1 MKLRNILWMG
11 FILGYLEIKITMLNS
26 ILEEDLIKF
35 LKNNIES
42 YDDQIYGKTYR
53 ASVTLTD
60 ETYLPCVIFRASKP
74 KIDLAIKRFKDE
86 QGGNSIF
93 KNKSTGFGYR
103 EIVKTFITG
112 GNNLNLYDIATV
124 QKTNYA
130 IPLSVLKKIN
140 GETAMSW
147 TAFVIKFKNGQK
159 ASFGTSWN
167 WEFFSKPDG
176 VDFDD
181 IEEIINDA
189 YLDKNREIISHKS
202 IQNYN
207 QMRDLLDKIYREKP
221 FFKCYLDNL

>member
-1 MKLRNILWMG
+1 
-11 FILGYLEIKITMLNS
+11 MLNS

-35 LKNNIES
+35 LKNNVES

-60 ETYLPCVIFRASKP
+60 GTFLPCVIFRNSKP

-93 KNKSTGFGYR
+93 KNKGFGYR
-103 EIVKTFITG
+103 EIVKTFITK

-124 QKTNYA
+124 EKSNYA
-130 IPLSVLKKIN
+130 IPLSTVKKIN

-147 TAFVIKFKNGQK
+147 TAFVIKFSNGK
-159 ASFGTSWN
+159 KVSFGTSWN

-181 IEEIINDA
+181 IEEIISGS
-189 YLDKNREIISHKS
+189 YLDKNGEIIFHKS
-202 IQNYN
+202 IQNYTE
-207 QMRDLLDKIYREKP
+207 MKDLLDVIYREKP
-221 FFKCYLDNL
+221 FFECYLDNL

>member
-1 MKLRNILWMG
+1 
-11 FILGYLEIKITMLNS
+11 MLNS
-26 ILEEDLIKF
+26 IREEDLIKF

-60 ETYLPCVIFRASKP
+60 GTYLPCVIFRNSKS

-93 KNKSTGFGYR
+93 KFKSEGFGYR
-103 EIVKTFITG
+103 EIVKTFITS
-112 GNNLNLYDIATV
+112 GNNLNLYHIAKV
-124 QKTNYA
+124 EKSSFV
-130 IPLSVLKKIN
+130 IPLSAVKKID

-167 WEFFSKPDG
+167 WEFFSRPDA
-176 VDFDD
+176 VNFDD
-181 IEEIINDA
+181 IEEIISGA
-189 YLDKNREIISHKS
+189 YLNKNGEVIFHKS

-207 QMRDLLDKIYREKP
+207 QMKDLLDDIYREKP
-221 FFKCYLDNL
+221 FFECYLDNL

>member
-1 MKLRNILWMG
+1 
-11 FILGYLEIKITMLNS
+11 MLNS

-35 LKNNIES
+35 LKNNIEP

-60 ETYLPCVIFRASKP
+60 ETYLPCVIFRNSKP

-93 KNKSTGFGYR
+93 KNKSKGSGYR
-103 EIVKTFITG
+103 EIVKNFIIS
-112 GNNLNLYDIATV
+112 GNNLNFHHIANIE
-124 QKTNYA
+124 KSSFA
-130 IPLSVLKKIN
+130 IPLSIVRKID

-176 VDFDD
+176 FDFDD
-181 IEEIINDA
+181 IEEIISGA
-189 YLDKNREIISHKS
+189 YLDKNGEIIFHKS

-207 QMRDLLDKIYREKP
+207 EMKDLLDVTYREKP
-221 FFKCYLDNL
+221 FFECYLDNL

>member
-1 MKLRNILWMG
+1 MS
-11 FILGYLEIKITMLNS
+11 NS
-26 ILEEDLIKF
+26 IREEDLIKF
-35 LKNNIES
+35 LKNNIDS

-60 ETYLPCVIFRASKP
+60 GTYLPCVIFRNSKP

-93 KNKSTGFGYR
+93 KIKSKEFGYR
-103 EIVKTFITG
+103 EIVKKFITC
-112 GNNLNLYDIATV
+112 GNNLNLYHIANV
-124 QKTNYA
+124 EKSSFV
-130 IPLSVLKKIN
+130 IPLSEVRKID

-176 VDFDD
+176 VDFDN
-181 IEEIINDA
+181 IEEIISGA
-189 YLDKNREIISHKS
+189 YLDKNGEVIFHKS
-202 IQNYN
+202 IQNYS
-207 QMRDLLDKIYREKP
+207 QMKDLLDEIYREKP
-221 FFKCYLDNL
+221 FFECYLDNL